1 MANILFI
8 NADQQSTQTL
18 ISAMAAS
25 QPADRLRLTTMHP
38 HNLSKQVRER
48 FEILVG
54 AADDGLFMAEAT
66 AGIDAVYLTSGMATV
81 KYLHTLSWALTNF
94 KRPVKRLILTNSAAS
109 DSEVKTVTPFCSDRL
124 AVLTAL
130 GATHVAFV
138 LVQQV
143 AAKVA
148 DRVLIETVDA
158 RSQVLRQ
165 VIELQQWNQWLI
177 TLLSANVAKPW
188 VGIAN

>member
-1 MANILFI
+1 M
-8 NADQQSTQTL
+8 
-18 ISAMAAS
+18 
-25 QPADRLRLTTMHP
+25 
-38 HNLSKQVRER
+38 
-48 FEILVG
+48 
-54 AADDGLFMAEAT
+54 
-66 AGIDAVYLTSGMATV
+66 
-81 KYLHTLSWALTNF
+81 TN
-94 KRPVKRLILTNSAAS
+94 NAAS
-109 DSEVKTVTPFCSDRL
+109 DGEVKTVTPFCSDRL

-138 LVQQV
+138 FVQQV

-158 RSQVLRQ
+158 RSRVLRQ